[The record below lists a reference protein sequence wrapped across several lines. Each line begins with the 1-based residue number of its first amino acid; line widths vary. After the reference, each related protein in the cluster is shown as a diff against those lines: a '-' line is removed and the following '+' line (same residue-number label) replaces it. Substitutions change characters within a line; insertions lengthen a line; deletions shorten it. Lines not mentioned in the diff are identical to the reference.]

1 MTTAKTTLALGALL
15 VAATVSLA
23 AQSLDHRHQIE
34 LRLGLWNQLNDVR
47 TEASAGGVSTSVGT
61 TGFLGGVAYGHWLS
75 EAVAL
80 RVSAGAMAARV
91 TADVSGSG
99 VFTETAAVSQLL
111 LGMRYY
117 FPRSTY
123 GSAVR
128 PFLGAGIGA
137 IIGSQVASEVG
148 TVVTAEA
155 RTEPAI
161 GGEVGGGVD
170 FLLSRH
176 VAISAGLAFALMTDF
191 GEPIG
196 GSDNYSGPQLTLGFS
211 WVFGG

>member
-1 MTTAKTTLALGALL
+1 
-15 VAATVSLA
+15 
-23 AQSLDHRHQIE
+23 
-34 LRLGLWNQLNDVR
+34 
-47 TEASAGGVSTSVGT
+47 
-61 TGFLGGVAYGHWLS
+61 VAYGHWLS

-91 TADVSGSG
+91 TADVTGSG

-137 IIGSQVASEVG
+137 IIGSQVAS
-148 TVVTAEA
+148 
-155 RTEPAI
+155 
-161 GGEVGGGVD
+161 D
-170 FLLSRH
+170 
-176 VAISAGLAFALMTDF
+176 ISAGLAFALMTDF